1 MNMPS
6 RIDDESWYALKK
18 NFLVNKIIYW
28 LYIWRLV
35 YRSVGLASM
44 WWLKKYTTAF
54 PPSENSVAITM
65 YKQNYR

>member
-1 MNMPS
+1 MN
-6 RIDDESWYALKK
+6 DESWYALKK
-18 NFLVNKIIYW
+18 ISLLIKSFIGY
-28 LYIWRLV
+28 YIWRLV

-54 PPSENSVAITM
+54 PPYENSVAFTM